1 MEDMDFI
8 ELDDSTPL
16 KRSSWIGRQLITVT
30 STLMNMI
37 VLAGAVVYFAG

>member
-1 MEDMDFI
+1 MQDMDFI

-30 STLMNMI
+30 SNMMNAI
-37 VLAGAVVYFAG
+37 VLIGAVIYFVG

>member
-1 MEDMDFI
+1 MQDMDFI

-16 KRSSWIGRQLITVT
+16 KRSSWIGRQLVTAT

-37 VLAGAVVYFAG
+37 VLEGLVIYFAG

>member
-16 KRSSWIGRQLITVT
+16 KRSSWIGRQLVTAT

-37 VLAGAVVYFAG
+37 VLAGLVIYFAG